1 MYLKT
6 LATVNIATNLLKM
19 NVLFLIS
26 QKLRYSFLL
35 FLITAPLVSCHKEDT
50 INTYQEA
57 SMKLLAADNDVLSL
71 SGIIAGNV
79 VREVWNNSTGNDV
92 SQIPLESTPST
103 TVGLTSLE
111 GPVNSGENYGARI
124 RAFLIPPST
133 GNYTFW
139 ISADDSGEIWLST
152 DAKPVNKVKIAYTL
166 SWNNSREWNKFAS
179 QKSETITLQA
189 GQKYY
194 FEVLHKQGGGGGN
207 LAVQWVLPDGKVES
221 PIAENR
227 LQAYT
232 EVVDVNY
239 SSSPAID
246 LYNKHNMTISA
257 KSITGGSA
265 PLIKLTNCSNITI
278 TGNRLSNSKDVGIY
292 LYNCKNITITDNFFT
307 RVSTGVYA
315 DHTGGGIVVNNNQFL
330 NMQGPFP
337 RGQFVQFNNVKGPRS
352 SISNNKGENIIG
364 RSYAEDAISL
374 YQSEGTPGN
383 PILIKGNLIRG
394 GGPSQSGGGI
404 MLGDN
409 GGAYL
414 YASDNILVDPG
425 QFGMAISGG
434 HHITIVNN
442 SIYGK
447 QQSFTNVGLYVNDIG
462 GWKTWDCK
470 VTNNKVR
477 YYNKTNYQNNAWLS
491 PNSIKPEG
499 WDANIW
505 GATLDASIL
514 PGVLITKK

>member
-1 MYLKT
+1 MT
-6 LATVNIATNLLKM
+6 
-19 NVLFLIS
+19 S
-26 QKLRYSFLL
+26 LL
-35 FLITAPLVSCHKEDT
+35 FISCHKEE
-50 INTYQEA
+50 NNEVYQEA
-57 SMKLLAADNDVLSL
+57 SMKLLAVNNEVLSL
-71 SGIIAGNV
+71 SGAIAGNL
-79 VREVWNNSTGNDV
+79 VREVWNNNMGNDV
-92 SQIPLESTPST
+92 SQIPLQSTPST

-111 GPVNSGENYGARI
+111 GPVNGAENYGARI
-124 RAFLIPPST
+124 RAFLIPPTT
-133 GNYTFW
+133 GSYTFW

-152 DAKPVNKVKIAYTL
+152 DAKPSNKVKIAYTL
-166 SWNNSREWNKFAS
+166 SWNNSREWNKFES
-179 QKSETITLQA
+179 QKSKTITLQA

-194 FEVLHKQGGGGGN
+194 LEILHKQGGGGGN
-207 LAVQWVLPDGKVES
+207 LAVQWMLPDGKVES
-221 PIAENR
+221 PITESR

-232 EVVDVNY
+232 EAVDLSY
-239 SSSPAID
+239 SSSPVID
-246 LYNKHNMTISA
+246 LYNKHNLTING
-257 KSITGGSA
+257 KSINGGST

-337 RGQFVQFNNVKGPRS
+337 RGQFVQFNNVKGPGS

-364 RSYAEDAISL
+364 QSYAEDAISL

-383 PILIKGNLIRG
+383 PVLIKGNLIRG

-414 YASDNILVDPG
+414 YASDNVLVDPG

-462 GWKTWDCK
+462 GWKTSDCK

-491 PNSIKPEG
+491 PNSVKPEG
-499 WDANIW
+499 WDANKW
-505 GATLDASIL
+505 GAVLDASIL

>member
-1 MYLKT
+1 M
-6 LATVNIATNLLKM
+6 VNSAYNLLKV
-19 NVLFLIS
+19 NALFSIPRKLKYNYLIAV
-26 QKLRYSFLL
+26 
-35 FLITAPLVSCHKEDT
+35 LITSILLISCHKEDT
-50 INTYQEA
+50 EGILQEA
-57 SMKLLAADNDVLSL
+57 SMKLLAVNNEGLSL
-71 SGIIAGNV
+71 TGAIAGSV
-79 VREVWNNSTGNDV
+79 VREVWNNNSGNDV
-92 SQIPLESTPST
+92 AQIPLESTPSS

-111 GPVNSGENYGARI
+111 GPVNSGENYGERI
-124 RAFLIPPST
+124 RAFLIPPTT

-152 DAKPVNKVKIAYTL
+152 DARPSNKVKIAYTL
-166 SWNNSREWNKFAS
+166 SWNNSREWNKFDS
-179 QKSETITLQA
+179 QKSKTISLQA

-194 FEVLHKQGGGGGN
+194 LEILHKQGGGGGN
-207 LAVQWVLPDGKVES
+207 LAVQWMLPDGKLES

-227 LQAYT
+227 LRAYT
-232 EVVDVNY
+232 EVIDLNY
-239 SSSPAID
+239 SSSTAID
-246 LYNKHNMTISA
+246 LYNKHNITING
-257 KSITGGSA
+257 KSINGGSA

-292 LYNCKNITITDNFFT
+292 LYNCKNITITDNYFT

-337 RGQFVQFNNVKGPRS
+337 RGQFVQFNNVKGAGS
-352 SISNNKGENIIG
+352 SISNNKGENVIG
-364 RSYAEDAISL
+364 MSYAEDAISL
-374 YQSEGTPGN
+374 YQSEGTAAS

-409 GGAYL
+409 GGSYL
-414 YASDNILVDPG
+414 YASDNVLVDPG

-462 GWKTWDCK
+462 GWKTSDCK

-491 PNSIKPEG
+491 PNSVKPEG

-505 GATLDASIL
+505 GASLDASIL
-514 PGVLITKK
+514 PRFLITKK